1 MNRNLPL
8 IKFEDVGLSYD
19 GNWLFK
25 NINFSISKGDKIILI
40 GKNGVGKSSL
50 LKMIS
55 GIIDPNVGNCWKLP
69 GLKLSILQQ
78 NPIFSK
84 SVSIEKYLSI
94 RKKNL
99 IQDNYKKEFEL
110 DIFTKALNLDPSKKI
125 NNSNTPDRSVNFTIA
140 YEFPLLVFFS

>member
-25 NINFSISKGDKIILI
+25 NINFSISKEDKIILI

-69 GLKLSILQQ
+69 GLKLSTLQQ
-78 NPIFSK
+78 NPIFSE
-84 SVSIEKYLSI
+84 SVSI
-94 RKKNL
+94 
-99 IQDNYKKEFEL
+99 
-110 DIFTKALNLDPSKKI
+110 
-125 NNSNTPDRSVNFTIA
+125 
-140 YEFPLLVFFS
+140 